1 MGKAKAFPICKS
13 EVTGMKRAVLLM
25 LVLLLLTACGA
36 PAAEPTPEATADA
49 APPGVTVPA
58 DAHRH
63 PYSSSPTNI
72 SASDPDWPYYLP
84 PMDFTPASV
93 WRAEPFGSDG
103 QALLY
108 MGEEENGTTPFK
120 LYFCF
125 NQDRGAYPVAPGNLA
140 TYCFSS
146 ELADGSFSY
155 ECADPAAEFEIWP
168 ITGIAGRFEFLGKRL
183 TLSYDTV
190 KIHGE
195 ERGFDPAGSEPRIVL
210 QRNDTGFVKYISF
223 PTEFTRVY
231 DDYIGR
237 VMYSM
242 PVFYEELVFAPN
254 SGETAALYDER
265 GKGYTSSDPA
275 TAPTLRALEIG
286 DGLDDI
292 LRRIP
297 VRAYMECDLSATPL
311 DPSQLT
317 LGEAGI
323 RLYGAGQDMSYY
335 ATLFYEDGRP
345 GSVLVHCLDAT
356 YISSELDGDGKLASA
371 TYYQWNPQ

>member
-1 MGKAKAFPICKS
+1 M
-13 EVTGMKRAVLLM
+13 
-25 LVLLLLTACGA
+25 
-36 PAAEPTPEATADA
+36 
-49 APPGVTVPA
+49 
-58 DAHRH
+58 
-63 PYSSSPTNI
+63 
-72 SASDPDWPYYLP
+72 
-84 PMDFTPASV
+84 
-93 WRAEPFGSDG
+93 
-103 QALLY
+103 
-108 MGEEENGTTPFK
+108 
-120 LYFCF
+120 
-125 NQDRGAYPVAPGNLA
+125 
-140 TYCFSS
+140 
-146 ELADGSFSY
+146 
-155 ECADPAAEFEIWP
+155 
-168 ITGIAGRFEFLGKRL
+168 
-183 TLSYDTV
+183 
-190 KIHGE
+190 
-195 ERGFDPAGSEPRIVL
+195 
-210 QRNDTGFVKYISF
+210 KYISF

-265 GKGYTSSDPA
+265 GEGYTSSDPA
-275 TAPTLRALEIG
+275 TAPTLRALKIG

-297 VRAYMECDLSATPL
+297 VRAYMEYDLSATPL

-356 YISSELDGDGKLASA
+356 YISFELDGDGKLASA